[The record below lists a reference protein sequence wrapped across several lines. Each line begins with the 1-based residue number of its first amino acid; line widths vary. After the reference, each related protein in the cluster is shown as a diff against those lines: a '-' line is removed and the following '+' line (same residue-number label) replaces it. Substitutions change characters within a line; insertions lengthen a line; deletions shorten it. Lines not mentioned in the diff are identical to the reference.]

1 MAENYGV
8 GIQSFAE
15 LMRTKCIYVDKTPL
29 IYSLLQKEG
38 IKNYF
43 LSRPRR
49 FGKSLLI
56 STLKAIFQGKQ
67 ELFQGFYIYDKIEW
81 ESYPIIHLSMSD
93 MNFVDLG
100 LTIDCYIVSFPNK
113 EVKESFNEMLLGD
126 YIHRHSSDAGISVYN
141 IRHAFQENDLDKV
154 KQIIQAMFHSLPVDL
169 FEKKDNNGQIKPVG
183 ENFYHAIIYLIFNLL
198 GVKMLAEVLPPS
210 PQIGGQ
216 GGEGRIDALVETA
229 EHIYLFEFKK
239 DRSPELAI
247 EQIKTNQYFG
257 KYLCP
262 PFSPQFGGKRGAK
275 QFT

>member
-154 KQIIQAMFHSLPVDL
+154 KQIIQAMFHSLPVL
-169 FEKKDNNGQIKPVG
+169 R
-183 ENFYHAIIYLIFNLL
+183 IINASASAMAANVSSRFI
-198 GVKMLAEVLPPS
+198 
-210 PQIGGQ
+210 
-216 GGEGRIDALVETA
+216 
-229 EHIYLFEFKK
+229 
-239 DRSPELAI
+239 
-247 EQIKTNQYFG
+247 
-257 KYLCP
+257 CP
-262 PFSPQFGGKRGAK
+262 GAVTFSPAFSRISTAFLLTLSG
-275 QFT
+275 TST